1 MEKSN
6 QKVEIKK
13 NTIVAVLFSSL
24 LFVGLLVCVICD
36 FASSN
41 LFTWSRITTSS
52 IVFAWLVFISIF
64 YFEVESYFVTQAS
77 NSGSPSSH
85 PPKCQDYN

>member
-24 LFVGLLVCVICD
+24 LFVGLLVCIICD
-36 FASSN
+36 FAISN
-41 LFTWSRITTSS
+41 QFTWSRITTSS
-52 IVFAWLVFISIF
+52 IAFAWLVFIPII
-64 YFEVESYFVTQAS
+64 
-77 NSGSPSSH
+77 
-85 PPKCQDYN
+85 K